1 MKKKILSVML
11 AVVMV
16 FAFAACG
23 NGDKNSGSADSG
35 TDKNSVNNTG
45 VLRVGMECAYA
56 PYNWTQ
62 ADDSNGAVPI
72 ADSGEYA
79 YGYDIMMAK
88 KLADELGW
96 KLEIHKM
103 DFGSLPLAVQ
113 TGSIDCAIAGQSVTP
128 ERLQS
133 VDFTEPYYYAD
144 VIGLVKK
151 DSKFANAK
159 SVSDLKGASATSQLN
174 TIWYTVL
181 DQIPDVNKQPA
192 IDTVPNM
199 TVALSSG
206 SVDFLCCDRPTA
218 LAAVSANP
226 SLKIIDFE
234 GGTGFEVSESDIN
247 ICISV
252 KKGNNELKDSLN
264 NILKTMTADDF
275 NNMMNEAIK
284 VQPLSVLQ

>member
-1 MKKKILSVML
+1 MKKRVLSLML
-11 AVVMV
+11 ATVMMFV
-16 FAFAACG
+16 FTACG
-23 NGDKNSGSADSG
+23 GGNKDAGSANA
-35 TDKNSVNNTG
+35 DKNSVNSTG

-62 ADDSNGAVPI
+62 SDNSNGAVPI

-103 DFGSLPLAVQ
+103 DFGSLPLAVK
-113 TGSIDCAIAGQSVTP
+113 TGSIDCAIAGQSITP

-144 VIGLVKK
+144 VIGLVRK
-151 DSKFANAK
+151 DSKFANVK

-174 TIWYTVL
+174 TIWYDVL
-181 DQIPDVNKQPA
+181 DQIPDVKKQPA
-192 IDTVPNM
+192 VDTVPNL

-206 SVDFLCCDRPTA
+206 SIDFVCCDRPTA

-226 SLKIIDFE
+226 SLKIIDFD
-234 GGTGFEVSESDIN
+234 GGTGFKVSDSDVN
-247 ICISV
+247 IGSSV
-252 KKGNNELKDSLN
+252 RQGNIELTDTLN
-264 NILKTMTADDF
+264 SVLKTMTADDF
-275 NNMMNEAIK
+275 NAMMDEAIK
-284 VQPLSVLQ
+284 VQPLSALQ